1 MAVLIKIRFEF
12 TLLFEPQND
21 VKIEFIS
28 IQARGGLL
36 EGGGVGITGC
46 IFLFTG
52 MWAYN
57 WGDGLI
63 SGVRWGAYAR

>member
-1 MAVLIKIRFEF
+1 MAVLIKIRFQF
-12 TLLFEPQND
+12 TRLFEPQND

-36 EGGGVGITGC
+36 RVAGITGC

-52 MWAYN
+52 M
-57 WGDGLI
+57 
-63 SGVRWGAYAR
+63 